1 MNTSP
6 SADSLRSRRAGLL
19 YGSFIAEALSLGV
32 HWNYDPADIVR
43 KHGQVVDFIAPGAGS
58 YHPHKQAG
66 DQGHVGDQALRL
78 MAFLHREQ
86 HWHAPLFLADWVAMW
101 PDYTDY
107 VDKATKA
114 TLANLAAGATLANSG
129 STSDELAGPARIAP
143 LVAFKAEA
151 DEEVLTTAAMEQTM
165 VTHHSP
171 HAIACA
177 EFLARLCRRLIEGA
191 PLVPTLRALAPAW
204 ALAAADQVLAA
215 GTADPLGQLGRS
227 CSMSAA
233 LPSVIYLVLKHD
245 RDLAA
250 AFIENAMAGG
260 DNCARGLALGMILG
274 AANGVESIPARW
286 MQGLRAAPAIE
297 AFLALR

>member
-1 MNTSP
+1 MPFNS
-6 SADSLRSRRAGLL
+6 SADSLGSRRAGLL

-32 HWNYDPADIVR
+32 HWNYDPADIMAR
-43 KHGQVVDFIAPGAGS
+43 HGQVTDFIAPGAGS

-86 HWHAPLFLADWVAMW
+86 HWHAPLFLADWAAIW
-101 PDYTDY
+101 PDYSDY

-151 DEEVLTTAAMEQTM
+151 DEEVLTTAAIEQTM
-165 VTHHSP
+165 VTHHSQS
-171 HAIACA
+171 AIECA
-177 EFLARLCRRLIEGA
+177 EFLARLCHRLLEGQ
-191 PLVPTLRALAPAW
+191 PLEATLRALAPAW
-204 ALAAADQVLAA
+204 ALAAADQVLAP
-215 GTADPLGQLGRS
+215 GTVDPIGQLGRS

-233 LPSVIYLVLKHD
+233 LPSVIHLVLKHD
-245 RDLAA
+245 HDVAG

-274 AANGVESIPARW
+274 AAHGMEAIPQRWVE
-286 MQGLRAAPAIE
+286 GLRAAPAIE